1 MKVNKDKIMKM
12 FSGQL
17 LTMATLAS
25 VVFGVIIGLIIR
37 VASSEKWSERDIMYL
52 NYIGELFLRMLKGL
66 ILPLIVSS
74 LIAAISSLNLSSSGR
89 IGARAITYY
98 MITTCMAVLLGVIL
112 VVSIRPG
119 VDRNATENA
128 TEPIQLTSSRLRS
141 STTTDTMLD
150 LVRNMF
156 PPNII
161 QACLEQYQTILK
173 QPADNLTIGKWLLEN
188 VIGKSSLTVGFF
200 ICYR

>member
-1 MKVNKDKIMKM
+1 MQML
-12 FSGQL
+12 SGQL
-17 LTMATLAS
+17 VTMATVGS
-25 VVFGVIIGLIIR
+25 VIIGVIIGLIVR
-37 VASSEKWSERDIMYL
+37 ATSSEKWTERDIMHIG
-52 NYIGELFLRMLKGL
+52 YIGELFLRMLKGL

-89 IGARAITYY
+89 IGARAIAYY
-98 MITTCMAVLLGVIL
+98 MITTFLAVILGVIL
-112 VVSIRPG
+112 VTTIQPG
-119 VDRNATENA
+119 VDRSKELGPPAANDF
-128 TEPIQLTSSRLRS
+128 SKLRT

-173 QPADNLTIGKWLLEN
+173 WPADSH
-188 VIGKSSLTVGFF
+188 VGKS
-200 ICYR
+200 ICIAIQK

>member
-1 MKVNKDKIMKM
+1 
-12 FSGQL
+12 
-17 LTMATLAS
+17 MATLAS

-37 VASSEKWSERDIMYL
+37 VASSEKWSARDIMYL

-74 LIAAISSLNLSSSGR
+74 LIAAISSLNLSSSGK
-89 IGARAITYY
+89 IGGRAITYY
-98 MITTCMAVLLGVIL
+98 MLTTFMAVILGVLL
-112 VVSIRPG
+112 VTTIRPG
-119 VDRNATENA
+119 VDRNATANV
-128 TEPIQLTSSRLRS
+128 TEPIQLTSSKLRS

-173 QPADNLTIGKWLLEN
+173 QPTDNSSSRKCGFWKIGQL
-188 VIGKSSLTVGFF
+188 
-200 ICYR
+200 